1 MKFLLYLMPLW
12 LIKRIYKAYPP
23 TSSFRTTLGRVFR
36 LIRVDDD
43 FCIAVSSEKYD
54 QEVAEK
60 LLKMQQEG
68 QKMID
73 SAVEGLNMLSYDN
86 REIAMRRK
94 ARENDGRI
102 D

>member
-54 QEVAEK
+54 KEVAEK
-60 LLKMQQEG
+60 LLKMQKEG
-68 QKMID
+68 QAMID
-73 SAVEGLNMLSYDN
+73 SAINGLNMLSYDN
-86 REIAMRRK
+86 REIAMRKR
-94 ARENDGRI
+94 AIENEGKI